1 MADLHPSNAPSSSPP
16 DSQGPDDTTEASEN
30 SEEKSQTHRKRNL
43 TNEERLEMAAFLF
56 KNSQGEGRL
65 PRSAITAAAD
75 KFKVHRNTA
84 SRIWNLMKPALDRGA
99 VAEAMTVSVLSRK
112 RGNCGRKKK
121 DYSAEMERVKQLPA
135 DQRGSLRALS
145 SAVGVPRTT
154 LFRLLRDKET
164 MSEPGDQGN
173 PACSVKLTI
182 TDTIK
187 PPLSEKN
194 KRERLRFCYSKLRPN
209 GLFDDMFNVVHVN
222 TKWCSLPSTRDAKK
236 AKVMFLVAVA
246 RPQRD
251 VERQQHP
258 PPAGDVGLLLAM
270 SAALEKA
277 GHVIKA

>member
-1 MADLHPSNAPSSSPP
+1 MADLQPPNAPSSSPP

-56 KNSQGEGRL
+56 KNSQ
-65 PRSAITAAAD
+65 
-75 KFKVHRNTA
+75 A

-145 SAVGVPRTT
+145 SA
-154 LFRLLRDKET
+154 
-164 MSEPGDQGN
+164 
-173 PACSVKLTI
+173 
-182 TDTIK
+182 
-187 PPLSEKN
+187 
-194 KRERLRFCYSKLRPN
+194 
-209 GLFDDMFNVVHVN
+209 
-222 TKWCSLPSTRDAKK
+222 WCSLPSTRDAKK

-246 RPQRD
+246 RPQWD
-251 VERQQHP
+251 VERQQQFDGKLGVWPFMVADP
-258 PPAGDVGLLLAM
+258 PLPLGSYASGDIDENRGVLRPERVFHVMETITKKEIQVMITTYVIPAIKLKMPNVLRNGPVYIQLDNQQTGGYFGVSICPELHTRVSGTA
-270 SAALEKA
+270 EKREE
-277 GHVIKA
+277 VQ